1 MSLGKSF
8 SNDAVPAVR
17 QAAAASPTAELHPLQ
32 NILQLLRSVEQN
44 KGVVIGAL
52 VASCLLGALY
62 YVTATR
68 FYESSASV
76 LVLQT
81 GNEGMTMGGDRISRD
96 LIPTYQSLLKSDAV
110 LEDAVKRLPAEHR
123 VDFSSAPLER
133 RAAALRSNLAVSSA
147 RSTNIM
153 DLSYRSRDPDAAAAV
168 VESVLQAYVS
178 FMETLHRSTG
188 REMLDVLTQQKEK
201 LEEELRAKEN
211 ELLALRS
218 KSGVIREAGKGTTTE
233 VKRALALNEA
243 LIEARRERLNAET
256 QVAAV
261 ENAVRQG
268 ENLHRQAV
276 ELLDDVGRDM
286 LRQELGLSV
295 ADSQSIQ
302 QVKQQI
308 LKDRAELQSL
318 SEMCGPAHHRVRQI
332 QARIESA
339 QEYLRNQQQNALSQD
354 RQMSNEEL
362 APLLLTIS
370 RQRYQQALDQ
380 ESSILRSYEEEK
392 KRAIALEQN
401 VAAIEIVEHDV
412 DRLRNFY
419 DVVVERIKNV
429 DLGQDN
435 ELVRT
440 SIVSHPTAV
449 RQPVSPKSRSVAL
462 VSVFLGLL
470 AGIGIVY
477 VRDLLDDRFR
487 SLEDLESQVRT
498 PVMAVVGKLDRLIGH
513 GVEALHA
520 CVRPNGADTEAF
532 RTLRT
537 AVALTDGGAR
547 SLVVSS
553 VEPADGKTTV
563 IANLAVAF
571 AQSGKRTL
579 LIDSDLRRPGL
590 TPLVGL
596 RGHDGLTTVLLSSA
610 PVGEAATAHRCRN
623 FVENLDVIP
632 SGPRP
637 ANPAEMLVSNRYPE
651 LVAWAES
658 NYDMV
663 LIDGPP
669 VLPVTDSLV
678 IGRLVDGVMFV
689 IRPEKTRRRLAL
701 RAVDSIRTFG
711 VKVLGVV
718 ANHVTFEKSHGYYG
732 YGYGYGYSYQ
742 YGYGHDDEDT
752 KDEQTPEPDF
762 SAPPIPIRRAG

>member
-1 MSLGKSF
+1 MSLDKS
-8 SNDAVPAVR
+8 SLRNDPPPAVPQTVSVLPPAEMHSLQDILRLLHSVR
-17 QAAAASPTAELHPLQ
+17 
-32 NILQLLRSVEQN
+32 QN
-44 KGVVIGAL
+44 KGIVIGAL
-52 VASCLLGALY
+52 AASCLLGALY

-68 FYESSASV
+68 FYQSSASV
-76 LVLQT
+76 LILQT
-81 GNEGMTMGGDRISRD
+81 GNEGVTVGGDRIARD

-110 LEDAVKRLPAEHR
+110 LEAAVNRLPAEHR
-123 VDFSSAPLER
+123 VDFSSTPPER
-133 RAAALRSNLAVSSA
+133 CAAALRNSLTVASE

-153 DLSYRSRDPDAAAAV
+153 DVSYKSRDPDAAAAV

-201 LEEELRAKEN
+201 LEAELRIKEN
-211 ELLALRS
+211 ELLSLRS
-218 KSGVIREAGKGTTTE
+218 KSGVIREDGKGTTTE

-243 LIEARRERLNAET
+243 LIQARKERLDAET
-256 QVAAV
+256 QWAAV
-261 ENAVRQG
+261 ESAVRQG

-276 ELLDDVGRDM
+276 ELLDDVGSDM
-286 LRQELGLSV
+286 LRRELGLSDT
-295 ADSQSIQ
+295 DSQSTQ
-302 QVKQQI
+302 RLKQQ
-308 LKDRAELQSL
+308 LLDDRADLQSL
-318 SEMCGPAHHRVRQI
+318 SEMCGPAHHRVRQLQVRI
-332 QARIESA
+332 QNAE
-339 QEYLRNQQQNALSQD
+339 QYLREQNQNASPAGG
-354 RQMSNEEL
+354 QMANEEL

-370 RQRYQQALDQ
+370 RQRHQQAVDQ
-380 ESSILRSYEEEK
+380 ESSIFRSFEEEK
-392 KRAIALEQN
+392 SRAISLEQN

-440 SIVSHPTAV
+440 SIVSHPMAV
-449 RQPVSPKSRSVAL
+449 RSPVSPKRRSVAL
-462 VSVFLGLL
+462 LSVFLGLL
-470 AGIGIVY
+470 AGVGIVY

-487 SLEDLESQVRT
+487 SLEDLESQLRT
-498 PVMAVVGKLDRLIGH
+498 PVMAVVGKLDRLVDH

-520 CVRPNGADTEAF
+520 FVRPSGADTEAF

-537 AVALTDGGAR
+537 AVALSESGAR

-590 TPLVGL
+590 TPLTGL
-596 RGHDGLTTVLLSSA
+596 RGRDGLTTVLLSSA
-610 PVGEAATAHRCRN
+610 PVADAAAAHVCRA
-623 FVENLDVIP
+623 FVENLDVLP

-637 ANPAEMLVSNRYPE
+637 GNPSEMLVSNRYPE

-718 ANHVTFEKSHGYYG
+718 ANHVTFEKNQGYYG
-732 YGYGYGYSYQ
+732 YGYGYGYSYD
-742 YGYGHDDEDT
+742 YGHNSDNSVEEEDVC
-752 KDEQTPEPDF
+752 QPEPPM
-762 SAPPIPIRRAG
+762 APVQIRRVA